1 VGIAE
6 HCKSPEFGP
15 FTSYV
20 EDDRN
25 VSFLGDAHPV
35 FHGSVVKAIASS
47 ARSYPE
53 VLKSL
58 AATPETGLV
67 LEDFQKR
74 VRDSLDARVDS
85 IDTSH
90 PAVIELRVQAPLAA
104 KNFEPGQFFRL
115 QMLETA
121 SEKVLNT
128 RLQVPLQTIS
138 GAGVDGDTV
147 RLFLLRWGANARLI
161 QRLKPGDP
169 LVLMGPTGAPTPIRD
184 NQTVMVVAGTWGAAA
199 MLGLGRRMQEK
210 NNRVLYIGA
219 FGDPSQVYC
228 QDELEQVCDQIVWT
242 TASKELIQARRPQ
255 DWAVQSVNVIRLIQ
269 QYSAGLLADRPGIRL
284 DEVDE
289 VLVMGS
295 SGLLR
300 GIQTAMGTDFADMF
314 RPDIEVIGTVG
325 SPMQCMLKG
334 VCAQC
339 LQWQIDPDTGR
350 RTKAVFSCAA
360 QDQPLMWIDVD
371 NLVARQSQNRVQE
384 HLGNLWVDHVLGQP
398 EAKQ

>member
-1 VGIAE
+1 
-6 HCKSPEFGP
+6 
-15 FTSYV
+15 
-20 EDDRN
+20 
-25 VSFLGDAHPV
+25 
-35 FHGSVVKAIASS
+35 
-47 ARSYPE
+47 
-53 VLKSL
+53 
-58 AATPETGLV
+58 
-67 LEDFQKR
+67 
-74 VRDSLDARVDS
+74 
-85 IDTSH
+85 
-90 PAVIELRVQAPLAA
+90 
-104 KNFEPGQFFRL
+104 
-115 QMLETA
+115 
-121 SEKVLNT
+121 
-128 RLQVPLQTIS
+128 
-138 GAGVDGDTV
+138 
-147 RLFLLRWGANARLI
+147 
-161 QRLKPGDP
+161 
-169 LVLMGPTGAPTPIRD
+169 
-184 NQTVMVVAGTWGAAA
+184 